1 MVGAKPCC
9 VHPPVVDAGCGQRQ
23 ERMFLMA
30 RKWFPY
36 LLLLSA
42 ACGGDSNQT
51 ASDAG
56 TRDGGDEVVDS
67 AVAVIPGRIT
77 SVGEACA
84 KASDCTGA
92 KPECIQDLAFP
103 GGYLTAAFPDG
114 YCSAACTQDS
124 ECSDGDG
131 PGRCPLG
138 QLAQLNAPGLSQIT
152 SFIQPLSTCLKLCT
166 DASDCRAPGYKC
178 RTAADTVGAV
188 LPAEYAGLTD
198 IAAGIL
204 PKETY
209 CFPDDIEVPMF
220 EVDGG
225 SDDAGSDAG
234 AGEPDAGSDAGADE
248 PDADASSDAGADEPD
263 ASL

>member
-1 MVGAKPCC
+1 
-9 VHPPVVDAGCGQRQ
+9 
-23 ERMFLMA
+23 MA
-30 RKWFPY
+30 RTWLPC
-36 LLLLSA
+36 LLLLTA
-42 ACGGDSNQT
+42 ACGGDSKQT
-51 ASDAG
+51 AADAG
-56 TRDGGDEVVDS
+56 ARDGGDEVVDA
-67 AVAVIPGRIT
+67 AVEVIPGRIT
-77 SVGEACA
+77 SVGEACS

-138 QLAQLNAPGLSQIT
+138 QLAQLNAAGLSQIT

-166 DASDCRAPGYKC
+166 DTADCRTPGYQC
-178 RTAADTVGAV
+178 RTASETLSAV
-188 LPAEYAGLTD
+188 LPEEYAGLAG

-204 PKETY
+204 PNEKY
-209 CFPDDIEVPMF
+209 CFPEDIQVPVLEGDGGSDDA
-220 EVDGG
+220 G

-234 AGEPDAGSDAGADE
+234 ADEVDAGT
-248 PDADASSDAGADEPD
+248 SSDAGGDD
-263 ASL
+263 AAI

>member
-1 MVGAKPCC
+1 
-9 VHPPVVDAGCGQRQ
+9 VDAGLDLGRKG
-23 ERMFLMA
+23 FVMA

-42 ACGGDSNQT
+42 ACGGDSKQT

-56 TRDGGDEVVDS
+56 ARDGGDEVVDA
-67 AVAVIPGRIT
+67 AVQVIPGRIT
-77 SVGEACA
+77 SVGEACT

-103 GGYLTAAFPDG
+103 GGYFTAAFPDG

-124 ECSDGDG
+124 ECSDNGES
-131 PGRCPLG
+131 GRCPLG
-138 QLAQLNAPGLSQIT
+138 QLAQLNAAGLAQIT

-166 DASDCRAPGYKC
+166 DTADCRTPGYQCRSASDALS
-178 RTAADTVGAV
+178 AV
-188 LPAEYAGLTD
+188 LPEEYAGLVG

-204 PKETY
+204 PRDTY
-209 CFPDDIEVPMF
+209 CFPEDIEIPAL
-220 EVDGG
+220 EADGGGYGDGDGGSDGG

-234 AGEPDAGSDAGADE
+234 AAEPDAGT
-248 PDADASSDAGADEPD
+248 SSDAGGDEPD